1 MKNRAKRAEALA
13 AWAFLL
19 PEMALIT
26 IFVFLPMLYA
36 FYLSFINW
44 NGFQKDKTF
53 VGLENYALIY
63 ESVEFWESLKVT
75 FIYTIVYVIL
85 LFVLSLAFALLN
97 HSIKNKASQLY
108 RTLIFAPNAISLVIA
123 GIIWTFMFSAPKGYI
138 NQLIGVF
145 GIQPQPFL
153 GSRNQAL
160 GSIIVMSLWIAVGY
174 YMIIFTA
181 ALKDISVSQ
190 YEAAELDGANVFQKF
205 GYITLPSLKDTSIFV
220 FIVSTIGALQ
230 LFEPVQVITSG
241 GPAKATNVIVKYIYD
256 TAFQLHHMGSASAAA
271 FVLFAIIMILTI
283 AQMKITKMEL

>member
-108 RTLIFAPNAISLVIA
+108 RTLIFAPHAISLVIA

-145 GIQPQPFL
+145 GIRPQPFL

-160 GSIIVMSLWIAVGY
+160 GSIIVISLWIAVGY

-256 TAFQLHHMGSASAAA
+256 TAFQLHQMGSASAAA